1 MNEERIDLSALDPA
15 RDPDRIER
23 IVEGVRAGI
32 ELRIGEE
39 PWTTGLGRAWI
50 PALLAAAVAGVLAV
64 AAPRLA
70 GPTAVGADPLAVT
83 IGVPAPLARWA
94 AEEEPP
100 STAEVLATLETSSR

>member
-15 RDPDRIER
+15 RDPDRIEK

-32 ELRIGEE
+32 ERRIGEE
-39 PWTTGLGRAWI
+39 SWTAGLGRAWM
-50 PALLAAAVAGVLAV
+50 PALLAAAVTGVLAV
-64 AAPRLA
+64 AALRFIDS
-70 GPTAVGADPLAVT
+70 PTVGADPLAVS

-100 STAEVLATLETSSR
+100 SVAEVLATLETPSR